1 MRKFLVYYR
10 IYYPYCL
17 YSEYE
22 YKYSEVVLNAG
33 EKANVATFGKKINS
47 IGCGGK
53 EVLAWS
59 LIEE

>member
-10 IYYPYCL
+10 IYLTCG
-17 YSEYE
+17 EYE
-22 YKYSEVVLNAG
+22 YNYSEIELDDG
-33 EKANVATFGKKINS
+33 EKANVVTFGKKLNS

-53 EVLAWS
+53 EVLSWS